1 MKRAETLSGDY
12 TFKEFQVGGSF
23 TGEIVYTHGGREQ
36 SLYDYKDKFLKKS
49 SGAAQTMTGA
59 RTLSKITATSA
70 VTGMNDCLYNRVK
83 ENSMCIRE
91 GFKKKIWNFPDLV

>member
-49 SGAAQTMTGA
+49 YRVPQTMTEA

-70 VTGMNDCLYNRVK
+70 VTGMNDCPYYRVN
-83 ENSMCIRE
+83 ENSMCI
-91 GFKKKIWNFPDLV
+91 